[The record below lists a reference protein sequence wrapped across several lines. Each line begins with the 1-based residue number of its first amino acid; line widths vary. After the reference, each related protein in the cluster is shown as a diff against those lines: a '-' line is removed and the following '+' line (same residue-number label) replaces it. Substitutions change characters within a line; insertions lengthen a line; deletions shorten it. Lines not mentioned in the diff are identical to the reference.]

1 MAQIITC
8 PKCKGKGYVIRIHKL
23 MALCSLGISALI
35 EASDP
40 PICDSCNGK
49 GYIKVKTNDE

>member
-35 EASDP
+35 EASEQ
-40 PICDSCNGK
+40 PISERSNGN